1 MFFPETWDIGP
12 NATLFNYILLM
23 DTGHSIGRT
32 GQQKEFMEQNKDSIL
47 DNFLNQFNGSHT
59 VNADPSY
66 GRDGSDAGSAASSHQ
81 TTRRSEGPMHLTGD
95 KTDAPL
101 SEDQSQQIEFCQLLW
116 DGASEKVTKAN
127 SEAAVKGAAD
137 DPAFREEDIALRQKI
152 LEQLKNPNVNFRN
165 FALLVYRWR
174 DMHLNRVIPKKQTL
188 GIPLWQ
194 APSCGTR
201 GEDEET
207 HES

>member
-1 MFFPETWDIGP
+1 
-12 NATLFNYILLM
+12 
-23 DTGHSIGRT
+23 
-32 GQQKEFMEQNKDSIL
+32 MEQNKDSIL

-101 SEDQSQQIEFCQLLW
+101 SEDQSQQIEFCELLW
-116 DGASEKVTKAN
+116 EEASEKVTKAN

-174 DMHLNRVIPKKQTL
+174 DMHLKRIIPKKQTL